1 MREQQEQQV
10 SQVELFLNQVKLLAN
25 LTHDEK
31 MRLLDALE
39 EATYTPGAAV
49 IKQVPLCRCQPS
61 SCCPCEPFLTL
72 RELYSGSHAAHS

>member
-1 MREQQEQQV
+1 VRDHHEQEV

-39 EATYTPGAAV
+39 EVTFQPGTSV
-49 IKQVPLCRCQPS
+49 IKQVPFPQPVLQTDAKTA
-61 SCCPCEPFLTL
+61 PTNGPNNAPPRL
-72 RELYSGSHAAHS
+72 RL